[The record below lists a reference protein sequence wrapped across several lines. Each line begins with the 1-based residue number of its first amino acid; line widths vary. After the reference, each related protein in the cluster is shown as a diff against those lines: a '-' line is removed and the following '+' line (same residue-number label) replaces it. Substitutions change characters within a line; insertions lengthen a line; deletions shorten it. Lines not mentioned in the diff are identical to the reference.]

1 LFGIAQDKKLAE
13 FYTNKN
19 TTYEEVMPYR
29 NRTYQQHD
37 AAGTGKMGAK
47 IGLFNEP

>member
-1 LFGIAQDKKLAE
+1 LFGIAQNKKLAE

-19 TTYEEVMPYR
+19 TTYEEVMPYH
-29 NRTYQQHD
+29 NRTYQQP
-37 AAGTGKMGAK
+37 AIAGTGKMGGQ